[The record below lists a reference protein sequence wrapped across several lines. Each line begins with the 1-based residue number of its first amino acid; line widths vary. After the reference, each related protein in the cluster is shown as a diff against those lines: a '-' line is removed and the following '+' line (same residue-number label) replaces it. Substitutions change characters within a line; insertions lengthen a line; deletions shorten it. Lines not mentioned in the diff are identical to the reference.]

1 MAWML
6 DCLFASAFE
15 PRPRRV
21 NVLGGAPGHNPN
33 RRAKMISI
41 HSLSELERLKL
52 QEAAYHEL
60 VARQFLSEFKPER
73 ALPTDRSNTFE
84 KWFLILRGQERAVSL
99 KTFGIRLE
107 EVLVNELTRRKQVEL
122 RATMQMQEAAGPATS
137 GRRRGNAVQRMFGR
151 IRRIFSGRRDEPFL
165 PREFTRRGRRGAV
178 SADSLAELEGGA
190 LLLQTLQLSRISF
203 PIGQRLLGS
212 KRKMSLNPIAKQI
225 PHVVEA
231 CCSFIEKHG
240 LSTVGIFTLEYS
252 EKRVR
257 KLREEFDQGLDVV
270 LDDSQNVHDVAAL
283 LKEFFR
289 DMKDS
294 LLPDDLYM
302 SFLQTATLKPQD
314 QLSALQLLVYLM
326 PPCHSDTLE
335 RLLKV
340 LHKVAENC
348 EDSIGIDGQL
358 VSGNR
363 MTSTN
368 LALVFG
374 SALLKKGA
382 SAKRESRKTR
392 LGIDHYVASVSVVRA
407 MIDNWDVLFQVPPHI
422 QKQVAKRVWK
432 SSPEALD
439 FIRRRNLRK
448 IQSERIKMEEDAL
461 LSDPVETSAEARAA
475 ILGQSKPFDEGQFP
489 AGGQTLAEGQAF
501 AAGES
506 LGEGQALPQGQVLVE
521 VEPLEEDESS
531 EDDMSVNEELVFEY
545 LNQGLAFGELQGL
558 EIPNDLEIQGPHL
571 EGIPELDEEDDD
583 DDDDDDNDDDNAL
596 NFDGLPLLED
606 ILDADDEIP
615 GFMEIADFDEIP
627 YFNFVPDPGVVPD
640 VQEVPNV
647 GVNPNPGENP
657 NHDLD
662 EDFEDYQNPNLA
674 EVPDP
679 DVVPNIEEASD
690 PDEIPDNEEAPDTDE
705 IPDHANDSDNDE
717 DPDFGEDPN
726 PEDVLALDEIPNDE
740 ASNAEEVPDHQE
752 APEINGIS
760 DSDEDFDYDEVPGI
774 HVVPSPEEASG
785 GHVPSP
791 EEAPGGH
798 EIPNHEEAP
807 EINGLSDSEE
817 DPNLE
822 EVPALDG
829 VPNEEETSATEE
841 IPEISGI
848 AGSEEYSSPE
858 EVPTLHVVTSP
869 EDVFDADEIQSQEE
883 SSDESGVL
891 NHEETSDVEEIS
903 GREEATDVHEIQD
916 SEENHDLEG
925 DSVLS
930 MVPEPKDTQICNE
943 IPVSQKDLG
952 NTFEEDE
959 VNVTAELEDVSI
971 LSTIPDPQPDLAVNL
986 EEIMNE
992 ETVPVPNTVDSKEAQ
1007 HPKTVWFRQE
1017 DADVTFLVD
1026 NTFFKNQSQPGQ
1038 VMDYMSF
1045 LESLKNNAC
1054 FRLSMKFCK
1063 LPAPALLLICLVKLV
1078 RLAVRWWWLL
1088 GGRPLP
1094 CFPGGISHLL

>member
-73 ALPTDRSNTFE
+73 ALPTDRPNTLE

-122 RATMQMQEAAGPATS
+122 RATMQIEEAAGPATS

-151 IRRIFSGRRDEPFL
+151 IRRFFSRRRDEPFL

-178 SADSLAELEGGA
+178 SVDSLAELEDGA

-283 LKEFFR
+283 LKEFFQ

-340 LHKVAENC
+340 LHKVTENC

-448 IQSERIKMEEDAL
+448 IQSARIKMEEDAL

-506 LGEGQALPQGQVLVE
+506 LGEGQALPEGQVLAE

-531 EDDMSVNEELVFEY
+531 EDDMSVDEELVFEY

-558 EIPNDLEIQGPHL
+558 EIPNDLEFQGPHL

-583 DDDDDDNDDDNAL
+583 DDDDNDDDAL

-615 GFMEIADFDEIP
+615 DLVGIADFDEIP
-627 YFNFVPDPGVVPD
+627 YFNFFPDPHVVPD
-640 VQEVPNV
+640 VQEVPNL
-647 GVNPNPGENP
+647 GENPNPGENP
-657 NHDLD
+657 DHDLD
-662 EDFEDYQNPNLA
+662 EGQDFEDYQNPNLA
-674 EVPDP
+674 EVPDI

-690 PDEIPDNEEAPDTDE
+690 ADE

-717 DPDFGEDPN
+717 DPDIGEDPN
-726 PEDVLALDEIPNDE
+726 LEDVLALDEIPNDE

-774 HVVPSPEEASG
+774 HMVPSPEEASG

-817 DPNLE
+817 DPSLE

-848 AGSEEYSSPE
+848 AGSEVYSSPE

-869 EDVFDADEIQSQEE
+869 EDVSDADEIQSQEE

-891 NHEETSDVEEIS
+891 NNEETSDAEEIF
-903 GREEATDVHEIQD
+903 RCEEAADVHEIQD
-916 SEENHDLEG
+916 SEEIPDLE

-930 MVPEPKDTQICNE
+930 VVPEPKDTQICNE

-971 LSTIPDPQPDLAVNL
+971 LSTIPDPQPELAVNL
-986 EEIMNE
+986 KEIMNM
-992 ETVPVPNTVDSKEAQ
+992 ETVPVPNTVDSKEVQ
-1007 HPKTVWFRQE
+1007 NPKTVWFRQE
-1017 DADVTFLVD
+1017 DADVIFLVD
-1026 NTFFKNQSQPGQ
+1026 ITFFKNQSQPGQ

-1054 FRLSMKFCK
+1054 FRLSMKFCSSEE
-1063 LPAPALLLICLVKLV
+1063 PAVPPGTARSHDDEEGAGNPLILEQD
-1078 RLAVRWWWLL
+1078 
-1088 GGRPLP
+1088 RPLLRVP
-1094 CFPGGISHLL
+1094 REKEAKTGIGYFFP

>member
-1 MAWML
+1 MY
-6 DCLFASAFE
+6 FS
-15 PRPRRV
+15 
-21 NVLGGAPGHNPN
+21 
-33 RRAKMISI
+33 RAGK
-41 HSLSELERLKL
+41 
-52 QEAAYHEL
+52 
-60 VARQFLSEFKPER
+60 
-73 ALPTDRSNTFE
+73 
-84 KWFLILRGQERAVSL
+84 AVSL

-107 EVLVNELTRRKQVEL
+107 EVLVNELTRRKQLEL
-122 RATMQMQEAAGPATS
+122 RAAMQIEEAAGPATT

-151 IRRIFSGRRDEPFL
+151 FRRFFSRRRDEPFL
-165 PREFTRRGRRGAV
+165 PQEFTRRGRRGAV
-178 SADSLAELEGGA
+178 SVDSLAELEGGA
-190 LLLQTLQLSRISF
+190 LLLQTLQLFRISF

-240 LSTVGIFTLEYS
+240 LSAVGIFTLEYS

-340 LHKVAENC
+340 LHKVTENC
-348 EDSIGIDGQL
+348 EDSIGNDGQL

-448 IQSERIKMEEDAL
+448 IQSARIKMEEDAL

-506 LGEGQALPQGQVLVE
+506 LGEGQGLAEGQVFAE
-521 VEPLEEDESS
+521 DEPLQEDESS
-531 EDDMSVNEELVFEY
+531 DDDMSVNEELVFEY
-545 LNQGLAFGELQGL
+545 LNQGLAFAELQGL
-558 EIPNDLEIQGPHL
+558 AIPYDLEIQGPHL
-571 EGIPELDEEDDD
+571 EGIPELDEDDD
-583 DDDDDDNDDDNAL
+583 DYDDDDSDDNNDDDAL
-596 NFDGLPLLED
+596 NLDDLPLFED
-606 ILDADDEIP
+606 ILGADDEIP
-615 GFMEIADFDEIP
+615 DLIEIPDFEEIP
-627 YFNFVPDPGVVPD
+627 YFDFIPGPDIVPD
-640 VQEVPNV
+640 VQEVPNL
-647 GVNPNPGENP
+647 GEYP
-657 NHDLD
+657 DHDLD
-662 EDFEDYQNPNLA
+662 EGQDVEDYQNLNLA
-674 EVPDP
+674 EVPYLDA
-679 DVVPNIEEASD
+679 VPNIEEASD
-690 PDEIPDNEEAPDTDE
+690 PNEIPDNEEASDLDE

-717 DPDFGEDPN
+717 DPEFGEDPN
-726 PEDVLALDEIPNDE
+726 LDNVLGLEEIPNDE
-740 ASNAEEVPDHQE
+740 ALNAEEVPDHQE

-760 DSDEDFDYDEVPGI
+760 DSDEEFDYDEVPGV
-774 HVVPSPEEASG
+774 HVVPIPEEAPGVHVVPIPEEAPG
-785 GHVPSP
+785 GHEVPIP

-807 EINGLSDSEE
+807 EISGLSDSEE

-829 VPNEEETSATEE
+829 VPNEETSATEE
-841 IPEISGI
+841 IPEINGI

-858 EVPTLHVVTSP
+858 EVPTRHVVTSP
-869 EDVFDADEIQSQEE
+869 EDVSDTDEIQSQEE
-883 SSDESGVL
+883 SSDENGILS
-891 NHEETSDVEEIS
+891 NEETSDVEEIS
-903 GREEATDVHEIQD
+903 GREETAAVHEIQD
-916 SEENHDLEG
+916 SEENPDLE

-930 MVPEPKDTQICNE
+930 VVPEPKDTQIRNE
-943 IPVSQKDLG
+943 IPVFQKDLG

-986 EEIMNE
+986 EEIMNT
-992 ETVPVPNTVDSKEAQ
+992 ETVPVPYIVDLKEVQ
-1007 HPKTVWFRQE
+1007 NPKTVWFRQE

-1026 NTFFKNQSQPGQ
+1026 ITFFKNQSQLGQ
-1038 VMDYMSF
+1038 VMDYRSF

-1063 LPAPALLLICLVKLV
+1063 LLGSSEEPAVPPGTARSHDDEEGAGNPLILEQD
-1078 RLAVRWWWLL
+1078 
-1088 GGRPLP
+1088 RPLLRVP
-1094 CFPGGISHLL
+1094 REKEAKTGSGYFFP

>member
-73 ALPTDRSNTFE
+73 ALPTDRPNTLE

-122 RATMQMQEAAGPATS
+122 RATMQIEEAAGPATS

-151 IRRIFSGRRDEPFL
+151 IRRFFSRRRDEPFL

-178 SADSLAELEGGA
+178 SVDSLAELEDGA

-270 LDDSQNVHDVAAL
+270 LDESQNVHDVAAL

-326 PPCHSDTLE
+326 PPSHSDTLE

-340 LHKVAENC
+340 LHKVTENC

-448 IQSERIKMEEDAL
+448 IQSARIKMEEDAL

-475 ILGQSKPFDEGQFP
+475 ILGQSKPFDEG
-489 AGGQTLAEGQAF
+489 
-501 AAGES
+501 
-506 LGEGQALPQGQVLVE
+506 
-521 VEPLEEDESS
+521 SS
-531 EDDMSVNEELVFEY
+531 EEPAVPPGTARSHD
-545 LNQGLAFGELQGL
+545 
-558 EIPNDLEIQGPHL
+558 
-571 EGIPELDEEDDD
+571 DEEGAGNPLILEQDR
-583 DDDDDDNDDDNAL
+583 
-596 NFDGLPLLED
+596 PLLR
-606 ILDADDEIP
+606 
-615 GFMEIADFDEIP
+615 
-627 YFNFVPDPGVVPD
+627 VP
-640 VQEVPNV
+640 
-647 GVNPNPGENP
+647 
-657 NHDLD
+657 
-662 EDFEDYQNPNLA
+662 
-674 EVPDP
+674 
-679 DVVPNIEEASD
+679 
-690 PDEIPDNEEAPDTDE
+690 
-705 IPDHANDSDNDE
+705 
-717 DPDFGEDPN
+717 
-726 PEDVLALDEIPNDE
+726 
-740 ASNAEEVPDHQE
+740 
-752 APEINGIS
+752 
-760 DSDEDFDYDEVPGI
+760 
-774 HVVPSPEEASG
+774 
-785 GHVPSP
+785 
-791 EEAPGGH
+791 
-798 EIPNHEEAP
+798 
-807 EINGLSDSEE
+807 
-817 DPNLE
+817 
-822 EVPALDG
+822 
-829 VPNEEETSATEE
+829 
-841 IPEISGI
+841 
-848 AGSEEYSSPE
+848 
-858 EVPTLHVVTSP
+858 
-869 EDVFDADEIQSQEE
+869 
-883 SSDESGVL
+883 
-891 NHEETSDVEEIS
+891 
-903 GREEATDVHEIQD
+903 RE
-916 SEENHDLEG
+916 
-925 DSVLS
+925 
-930 MVPEPKDTQICNE
+930 
-943 IPVSQKDLG
+943 
-952 NTFEEDE
+952 
-959 VNVTAELEDVSI
+959 
-971 LSTIPDPQPDLAVNL
+971 
-986 EEIMNE
+986 
-992 ETVPVPNTVDSKEAQ
+992 KEA
-1007 HPKTVWFRQE
+1007 KTGIGY
-1017 DADVTFLVD
+1017 
-1026 NTFFKNQSQPGQ
+1026 FFP
-1038 VMDYMSF
+1038 
-1045 LESLKNNAC
+1045 
-1054 FRLSMKFCK
+1054 
-1063 LPAPALLLICLVKLV
+1063 
-1078 RLAVRWWWLL
+1078 
-1088 GGRPLP
+1088 
-1094 CFPGGISHLL
+1094 